1 MYKIYIIITKQNK
14 QKQTSNRKTPPPQF
28 KESMSYKLWKN
39 RDQMWQLVTSI
50 TKKKAIVITLGSLD
64 NNAKAE
70 KAVT

>member
-14 QKQTSNRKTPPPQF
+14 QKQTSNRKTTPPQF

-39 RDQMWQLVTSI
+39 TDQMWQLVTSI